1 MHLFSES
8 YKVNLPAFEGPLDL
22 LLHLIRKNDVQV
34 TDIPI
39 AQILEQYV
47 EYLGLLQEL
56 NIDLA
61 GEFILMAAEL
71 THIKSKM
78 LLPEASE
85 DEDEGEDPRAD
96 LARRLLEYQRFKEA
110 AAALGRRPLL
120 NREVFARPHL
130 AEEEEDEENLEAD
143 AFKLLLAFQEIL
155 KTLKPEQYHEVAV
168 ERLSVTERIYE
179 LLEKLKTNPA
189 VTFEA
194 LFEGQ
199 CTKPQCIVT
208 FLALLEMARLKL
220 IKVFQAS
227 LEAPIRIQLAEGEV
241 DAVEVGSEFDEV
253 GKSNT
258 EKTERSQEEST

>member
-39 AQILEQYV
+39 AEILEQYV

-78 LLPEASE
+78 LLPDASE

-110 AAALGRRPLL
+110 ASTLGRRPLL
-120 NREVFARPHL
+120 NREVFVRPHI
-130 AEEEEDEENLEAD
+130 ASEEEEEENLEAD
-143 AFKLLLAFQEIL
+143 AFKLLLAFQQIL
-155 KTLKPEQYHEVAV
+155 KTLKPEQYHEVVV

-179 LLEKLKTNPA
+179 LLEKLKANPQS
-189 VTFEA
+189 TFEA

-199 CTKPQCIVT
+199 FTKSQCIVT
-208 FLALLEMARLKL
+208 FLAILEMARLKL

-227 LEAPIRIQLAEGEV
+227 AEAPIRVQFAEGEV
-241 DAVEVGSEFDEV
+241 GAVELGSEFDHPGE
-253 GKSNT
+253 GNQASGAEN
-258 EKTERSQEEST
+258 QEEKI

>member
-22 LLHLIRKNDVQV
+22 LLHLIRKHDVQV

-39 AQILEQYV
+39 AQVLEQYMA
-47 EYLGLLQEL
+47 YLGLMQEL

-78 LLPEASE
+78 LLPDSEE
-85 DEDEGEDPRAD
+85 DEEEGEDPRAD

-110 AAALGRRPLL
+110 AAALSSRPLL
-120 NREVFARPHL
+120 NREVFTRPHVVEDD
-130 AEEEEDEENLEAD
+130 EEEENLEAD
-143 AFKLLLAFQEIL
+143 AFKLLLAFQQIL
-155 KTLKPEQYHEVAV
+155 KNLKPEQYHEVAV

-179 LLEKLKTNPA
+179 LLEKLKITPQA
-189 VTFEA
+189 TFET

-199 CTKPQCIVT
+199 YTKAQCIVT

-241 DAVEVGSEFDEV
+241 ETVDIGSEFD
-253 GKSNT
+253 GG
-258 EKTERSQEEST
+258 EKGSQEAGDRSQEENT